1 MTVQLEVI
9 KFRDLVPILGI
20 PRFVDAFGPDAPTI
34 EIVGSDF
41 RYVEKVVINEIPAPQ
56 FIIVSKTKIFAQ
68 LPDGARRISSI
79 SVLSSKFT
87 RTTRASKITFEI
99 GDKTRTASGIQKLMQ
114 LFTKWLLQSPG
125 SDIFNPE
132 RGGGLQDLVGTVST
146 GRTMGPVLATVTRAV
161 QNTVSQ
167 IRSTQLQ
174 FPQLPLSERLMS
186 AEVTSLDV
194 FEAQMQ
200 ARLKVELRSVA
211 GKKAVAEVGL

>member
-9 KFRDLVPILGI
+9 KFKDLVPILGI
-20 PRFVDAFGPDAPTI
+20 PRFVDVFGPNIPTI

-41 RYVEKVVINEIPAPQ
+41 SSVEKVIINELPAPE
-56 FIIVSKTKIFAQ
+56 FIIVSKTKIYAQ
-68 LPDGARRISSI
+68 LPRETRKISSI

-87 RTTRASKITFEI
+87 RSTRASKILFEI
-99 GDKTRTASGIQKLMQ
+99 GDKTKEASGIQKLLQ
-114 LFTKWLLQSPG
+114 LFIKWMLQSPG
-125 SDIFNPE
+125 SDMFNPE
-132 RGGGLQDLVGTVST
+132 RGGGLQDLVGNVAT
-146 GRTMGPVLATVTRAV
+146 GRQMGPVLATVTRAV

-167 IRSTQLQ
+167 MRNSQLQ
-174 FPQLPLSERLMS
+174 FPQLPLSERLLS
-186 AEVTSLDV
+186 AEVISLDV